1 MNNSLENFEIK
12 DAEKSLVDLVSEES
26 DFLADPMPNL
36 YFTRDPFASAGNGII
51 LNKMYSVTRSRETI
65 YAEYIFNY
73 HPEYKDT
80 LKYYDRYNPYHCYEV
95 PL

>member
-1 MNNSLENFEIK
+1 
-12 DAEKSLVDLVSEES
+12 
-26 DFLADPMPNL
+26 MPNL

-73 HPEYKDT
+73 HPDYKGMVD
-80 LKYYDRYNPYHCYEV
+80 KYYDR
-95 PL
+95 